1 MSRRKVI
8 SVTPK
13 KYFDIEIEVQEMEN
27 IHLSLYIDENGDVKP
42 VDKSDMA
49 LVWQLKLMD
58 KELWENI
65 AKTVKEQI

>member
-1 MSRRKVI
+1 MSKRKVI

-42 VDKSDMA
+42 VDKSDRA
-49 LVWQLKLMD
+49 FLWQLKLMD

-65 AKTVKEQI
+65 TETVKEQ

>member
-1 MSRRKVI
+1 MSKRKVI

>member
-1 MSRRKVI
+1 MLKRKVI

-13 KYFDIEIEVQEMEN
+13 KYFDIEIGVQEMEN

-65 AKTVKEQI
+65 TKTVKEQR

>member
-1 MSRRKVI
+1 MSKRKVI

-58 KELWENI
+58 KELWENT
-65 AKTVKEQI
+65 AKTVKDQI

>member
-1 MSRRKVI
+1 MLKRKVI

-13 KYFDIEIEVQEMEN
+13 KYFDIEIGVQEMEN
-27 IHLSLYIDENGDVKP
+27 IHLSLYIDENGDVKS

-65 AKTVKEQI
+65 TKTVKEQR